1 MRNQTSCS
9 KNGLQCQLI
18 RYDGS
23 VDANVPNQS
32 LTHTVDVTCINISC
46 TNIKSYDCTI
56 GEVIIWDLN
65 KDDDMIVASS
75 GIGDDSHREPV
86 CKVQWIPDPESKGKK
101 YHVSVYPKL
110 LYC

>member
-1 MRNQTSCS
+1 M
-9 KNGLQCQLI
+9 
-18 RYDGS
+18 YE
-23 VDANVPNQS
+23 
-32 LTHTVDVTCINISC
+32 NIM
-46 TNIKSYDCTI
+46 KSYHCAI

-110 LYC
+110 LFCESYFRDIIKNICE

>member
-1 MRNQTSCS
+1 MY
-9 KNGLQCQLI
+9 QCL
-18 RYDGS
+18 YGY
-23 VDANVPNQS
+23 
-32 LTHTVDVTCINISC
+32 H
-46 TNIKSYDCTI
+46 CTI

-101 YHVSVYPKL
+101 YHVSTVLRMSIQRNHKL
-110 LYC
+110 RVDCTWQTSPEVQNRGISGQTKMTRAFQKKRVHCK